1 MKESFKSVWAENTL
15 PKKIFNRCF
24 AAVKKL
30 YPDLQKY
37 VNFSTDLFYNNR
49 ASTFCGRLTYF
60 YNTRQAY
67 IEFSAKNNNDDPN
80 YILSTLIHEFAHLIS
95 FYTNFKYKI
104 FDEKHPN
111 RVADDG
117 HNATFR
123 KYCAILV
130 DKICTN
136 DEKHDFYLYANDGP
150 VDLHNL
156 NLYFDKDNDLIKNL
170 SNDKLKRN
178 YQQIG
183 DLEIALKKYPNQTVR
198 WINNEENSQMKK
210 SDGKYYYKQPFAII
224 F

>member
-1 MKESFKSVWAENTL
+1 MEKFSKSIWAENSL

-37 VNFSTDLFYNNR
+37 INFNNDLICNRSSKSCGMSTYY
-49 ASTFCGRLTYF
+49 CI
-60 YNTRQAY
+60 TRQAE
-67 IEFSAKNNNDDPN
+67 ISFSAKNNNGDPN
-80 YILSTLIHEFAHLIS
+80 YVLSVLIHEFAHIIS
-95 FYTNFKYKI
+95 FYTNAKYKN
-104 FDEKHPN
+104 FDKKHPD
-111 RVADDG
+111 RLADDG

-136 DEKHDFYLYANDGP
+136 DEKTDFYLYACDGP
-150 VDLHNL
+150 VSLYDL
-156 NLYFDKDNDLIKNL
+156 NLYFDKDND
-170 SNDKLKRN
+170 S
-178 YQQIG
+178 IG
-183 DLEIALKKYPNQTVR
+183 DLSNGKLKINDQQLGDLKIALEKYPDQTIR